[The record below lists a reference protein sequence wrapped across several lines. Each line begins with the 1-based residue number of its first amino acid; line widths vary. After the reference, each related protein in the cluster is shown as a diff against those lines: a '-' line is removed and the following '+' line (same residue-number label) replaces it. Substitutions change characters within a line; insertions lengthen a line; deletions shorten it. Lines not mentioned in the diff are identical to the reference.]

1 MRGDSGR
8 KKMASRKIRKEFGDH
23 NFKPLGRPSNLNTKM
38 EWKICEKMRDG
49 QSNNKILLS
58 YPISL
63 KTIKMIRMKR
73 NYFLD
78 LP

>member
-1 MRGDSGR
+1 MV
-8 KKMASRKIRKEFGDH
+8 SRKTRKEFGNH
-23 NFKPLGRPSNLNTKM
+23 HFKPLGRPSNLTKEM
-38 EWKICEKMRDG
+38 EWEICEKMRDG
-49 QSNNKILLS
+49 QSNNKILQS

-63 KTIKMIRMKR
+63 KTIKEIRMYR

>member
-1 MRGDSGR
+1 
-8 KKMASRKIRKEFGDH
+8 MASREIRKKLGDH
-23 NFKPLGRPSNLNTKM
+23 HFKPLGRPSNLTAEM
-38 EWKICEKMRDG
+38 EREISEKMRDG
-49 QSNNKILLS
+49 QSNNKILQN

-63 KTIKMIRMKR
+63 KIIKEIRMKR

>member
-1 MRGDSGR
+1 MP
-8 KKMASRKIRKEFGDH
+8 SRAIRKEIGNH
-23 NFKPLGRPSNLNTKM
+23 HFKPLGRPSNLTEEM
-38 EWKICEKMRDG
+38 EWDICEKMRDG
-49 QSNNKILLS
+49 RSNNKILQS

-63 KTIKMIRMKR
+63 KTIKEIRMKR

>member
-1 MRGDSGR
+1 MS
-8 KKMASRKIRKEFGDH
+8 MVSRKTRKEFGNH
-23 NFKPLGRPSNLNTKM
+23 HFKPLGRPSNLTKEM
-38 EWKICEKMRDG
+38 EWEICEKMRDG
-49 QSNNKILLS
+49 QSNNKILQS

-63 KTIKMIRMKR
+63 KTIKEIRMYR

>member
-1 MRGDSGR
+1 MS
-8 KKMASRKIRKEFGDH
+8 MVSRKTRKEFGNH
-23 NFKPLGRPSNLNTKM
+23 HFKPLGRPSNLTKKM
-38 EWKICEKMRDG
+38 EWEICEKMRDG
-49 QSNNKILLS
+49 QSNNKILQS

-63 KTIKMIRMKR
+63 KTIKEIRMYR

>member
-1 MRGDSGR
+1 
-8 KKMASRKIRKEFGDH
+8 MASRAIRKEIGNH
-23 NFKPLGRPSNLNTKM
+23 HFKPLGRPSNLTEKM
-38 EWKICEKMRDG
+38 EWEICEKMRDG
-49 QSNNKILLS
+49 QSNNKILLN

-63 KTIKMIRMKR
+63 KTIKEIRMKR